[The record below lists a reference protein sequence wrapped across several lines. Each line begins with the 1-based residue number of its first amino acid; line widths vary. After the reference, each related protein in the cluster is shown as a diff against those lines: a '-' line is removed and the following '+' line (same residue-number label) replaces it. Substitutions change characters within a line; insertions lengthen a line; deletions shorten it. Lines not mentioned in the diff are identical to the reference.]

1 MYLLQTPKRLIDV
14 EISKIIKNALK
25 SITIPDLASAT
36 RRSLIAF
43 YNEQYNTLS
52 RINGSNLL
60 LLLAYMK
67 LTDKDNKLVK
77 NMPLERAR
85 RIVETYSPIS
95 IYGQPMQKYSE
106 EYIKENVK
114 PIFDRLIKQFPKDP
128 DDISGHN
135 SLRNRAEMEV
145 RYNGHQEQIEE
156 LKKITNLV
164 IASSHAD
171 CSDRC
176 RKWQSRV
183 YSLNGTYGTTDDG
196 RKYVPLE
203 VATDVYYTTKVGKVY
218 KNGLLGFNCYDDK
231 TEIYTSEGWKLFK
244 DLNKTE
250 YIYTLNPDTRETEW
264 QKPINYYKSHT
275 CGEMVRFKSATLD
288 LLVTP
293 NHSML
298 YYTKKDSR
306 LRFKFASECS
316 TATFFTAG
324 HNWNAEDVKS
334 ITIGKIQIS
343 GDMFCRL
350 MAYYLADGSLHSKTA
365 IKIAQKDNDK
375 MWKSLEEL
383 PFTKW
388 RDNDKI
394 VIHSKDLV
402 KYVKRF
408 GVCNEKYVPEII
420 KQMSK
425 RQLKIFLDAYL
436 DTDGHRAKESF
447 INGHK
452 RRPHL
457 SLFTTS
463 KKMSDDLGEIALK
476 AGYRPKFDIMAN
488 KGKQVQF
495 KNGKYTQNYDVY
507 IIHLNYNVNVT
518 HYTKTYEKYEGEIYC
533 VEVPNHTVLVRRN
546 GRVIWCGNCRHYLT
560 PYKKGY
566 KFPKPSAKEEAKQY
580 KITERQRYLE
590 RKVREYRTKALYN
603 RDINKDEYLKFRK
616 KSIDANKEYIKYSR
630 DNNRAYYPSRTKIL

>member
-85 RIVETYSPIS
+85 RIVES
-95 IYGQPMQKYSE
+95 IDNVNLYGQPMQKYSE
-106 EYIKENVK
+106 EYIKQNVK
-114 PIFDRLIKQFPKDP
+114 PVFDRLIKQFPKDP

-218 KNGLLGFNCYDDK
+218 KNGLLGFNC
-231 TEIYTSEGWKLFK
+231 
-244 DLNKTE
+244 
-250 YIYTLNPDTRETEW
+250 
-264 QKPINYYKSHT
+264 
-275 CGEMVRFKSATLD
+275 
-288 LLVTP
+288 
-293 NHSML
+293 
-298 YYTKKDSR
+298 
-306 LRFKFASECS
+306 
-316 TATFFTAG
+316 
-324 HNWNAEDVKS
+324 
-334 ITIGKIQIS
+334 
-343 GDMFCRL
+343 
-350 MAYYLADGSLHSKTA
+350 
-365 IKIAQKDNDK
+365 
-375 MWKSLEEL
+375 
-383 PFTKW
+383 
-388 RDNDKI
+388 
-394 VIHSKDLV
+394 
-402 KYVKRF
+402 
-408 GVCNEKYVPEII
+408 
-420 KQMSK
+420 
-425 RQLKIFLDAYL
+425 
-436 DTDGHRAKESF
+436 
-447 INGHK
+447 
-452 RRPHL
+452 
-457 SLFTTS
+457 
-463 KKMSDDLGEIALK
+463 
-476 AGYRPKFDIMAN
+476 
-488 KGKQVQF
+488 
-495 KNGKYTQNYDVY
+495 
-507 IIHLNYNVNVT
+507 
-518 HYTKTYEKYEGEIYC
+518 
-533 VEVPNHTVLVRRN
+533 
-546 GRVIWCGNCRHYLT
+546 RHYLT

-630 DNNRAYYPSRTKIL
+630 DNNRAYYPSRTKIFFNN